1 MHQRLRTSLLV
12 LAVAA
17 TGLAAAFAYGCGGS
31 SPAPGDSPVATTS
44 PHPSSTASPPV
55 STTAP
60 ILDLGEPASFFA
72 ADGGVVTVIGDE
84 FTDPAAVDDGSAGPG
99 EHVVA
104 MKLVLGTAQAGGALP
119 PGDIV
124 SVPFTKASFLL
135 VAADDS
141 LYAPTAVAAELLK
154 GRWKLAASTSFDLP
168 FVVPDSAELVRFV
181 CTPGG
186 DVTPR
191 SATWLLK

>member
-1 MHQRLRTSLLV
+1 MHHRLRASLLV

-17 TGLAAAFAYGCGGS
+17 TGLAAAFACGCGGS

-44 PHPSSTASPPV
+44 PHPSSTPSPPA

-60 ILDLGEPASFFA
+60 LLDLGGSASFSLPDGSVVAVTIAELHDPAPAQDGAAAGAGERLVSLKLTVAAAPA
-72 ADGGVVTVIGDE
+72 ADSSNEMITLP
-84 FTDPAAVDDGSAGPG
+84 FKKSA
-99 EHVVA
+99 
-104 MKLVLGTAQAGGALP
+104 
-119 PGDIV
+119 
-124 SVPFTKASFLL
+124 FLL

-141 LYAPTAVAAELLK
+141 LYTPAAITAELAA
-154 GRWKLAASTSFDLP
+154 GRWKPGESTGFDLT
-168 FVVPDSAELVRFV
+168 FVVRDSAALVRFV

-186 DVTPR
+186 GVTPR